1 MELHVQYIYRHST
14 EAFLRLLIHKL
25 KGEHDANVSGSGVE
39 LLLKISTV
47 SISKSHVQDVN
58 SVFSNSQLLVL
69 HRAKPETVLLVNIPL
84 ANIHSTHI
92 HFLCLLGGSLNYH
105 LEHHTPHMTS
115 SPNNCVPLAHVLWLH
130 AWGYP

>member
-39 LLLKISTV
+39 LLLKILTV

-58 SVFSNSQLLVL
+58 SVFMNSQQFALFIS
-69 HRAKPETVLLVNIPL
+69 AKPELLLLVNIPL
-84 ANIHSTHI
+84 ANAHFTHI
-92 HFLCLLGGSLNYH
+92 HFLCTCFLGGSLNYYH
-105 LEHHTPHMTS
+105 AHHITPHMTS
-115 SPNNCVPLAHVLWLH
+115 SPNN
-130 AWGYP
+130 